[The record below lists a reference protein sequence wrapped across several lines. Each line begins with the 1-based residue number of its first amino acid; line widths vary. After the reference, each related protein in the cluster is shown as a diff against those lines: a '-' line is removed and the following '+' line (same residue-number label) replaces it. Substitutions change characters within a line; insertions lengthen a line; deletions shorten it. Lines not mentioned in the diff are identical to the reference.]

1 MTSQTQT
8 DDNGFRVFA
17 LDDLEIIEVAG
28 LAFYYIDGAFQRTG
42 FARLPAKTIWDTYAP
57 TEADFDRARRAN
69 PDRKNISKWI
79 HR

>member
-42 FARLPAKTIWDTYAP
+42 LARLPAKTIWDDYRP
-57 TEADFDRARRAN
+57 TQADMKRLYRR
-69 PDRKNISKWI
+69 DSVSRFM